1 MNKIQSM
8 LRSSILSFTGF
19 IGLFSLTPQPA
30 YAQTTSPTPTFWN
43 QIFKSKSKPADD
55 PEPPIKP
62 RKAGSRPVN
71 QICLISP
78 DAPSQPR
85 IIWNTKPFFLWK
97 GKISK
102 IAVGIPNSKEYLKTQ
117 IVTGTQSLNY
127 KSVNYKSVNYTGQPL
142 QPGQTYQWSV
152 FLSQLESAS
161 PTMFVPFKIMEAP
174 QRNRITAELRLLE
187 RLQKNKGAN
196 AESIAFI
203 KAKYFAQK
211 GLWSDALQEI
221 YSVPNPS
228 PELSQ
233 VIKDL
238 PEQIC
243 NK

>member
-1 MNKIQSM
+1 MNKIQLM

-19 IGLFSLTPQPA
+19 IGLFSLTPQGA
-30 YAQTTSPTPTFWN
+30 YAQTTSLTPTFWN

-97 GKISK
+97 GNISK

-117 IVTGTQSLNY
+117 IVTGNQN
-127 KSVNYKSVNYTGQPL
+127 VNYTGQTL
-142 QPGQTYQWSV
+142 EPGKTYRLLI
-152 FLSQLESAS
+152 FLSELDNAS
-161 PTMFVPFKIMEAP
+161 PTMFIPFKIMEAP
-174 QRNRITAELRLLE
+174 KRNRIGAELKLLE
-187 RLQKNKGAN
+187 ILQQNQGAD
-196 AESIAFI
+196 AEKIAQR
-203 KAKYFAQK
+203 KAEYFAEK
-211 GLWSDALQEI
+211 GLWSDALQQAFSI
-221 YSVPNPS
+221 PNPS

-233 VIKDL
+233 IIEDL
-238 PEQIC
+238 PWELC
-243 NK
+243 K